1 MTGKAPPYAIL
12 VLVTSSGLDG
22 KSMLLRKPAYS
33 FGSNSDCEVQLRVTD
48 VEPEHARIT
57 HDSSTG
63 TTQLHCLA
71 QVKPLKIG
79 DKIVQVGVPVDLTPG
94 TVFSIA
100 TKSFRFDLPPPTTGK
115 TSAPRKKRQK
125 QACLFQCRMCGT
137 TETTEIIHRDLTT
150 HLL

>member
-1 MTGKAPPYAIL
+1 MKEKRKQNKTPQMTGKAPPYATL

-79 DKIVQVGVPVDLTPG
+79 DKIVQVGVPVAIPG
-94 TVFSIA
+94 QNSQVALGADDAMI
-100 TKSFRFDLPPPTTGK
+100 LWE
-115 TSAPRKKRQK
+115 Q
-125 QACLFQCRMCGT
+125 
-137 TETTEIIHRDLTT
+137 
-150 HLL
+150 